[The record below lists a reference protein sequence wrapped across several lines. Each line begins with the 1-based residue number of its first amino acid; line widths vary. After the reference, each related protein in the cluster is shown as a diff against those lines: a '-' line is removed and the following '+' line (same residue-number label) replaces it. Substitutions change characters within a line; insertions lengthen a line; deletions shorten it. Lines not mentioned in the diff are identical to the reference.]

1 MKATIS
7 STDRII
13 EISDPKGRRAE
24 ARVWEGVT
32 EGGIAFTAYITQV
45 QVRTGQ
51 GREAEFNR
59 DLIRSDPPSAETR
72 KAIEHRYIV

>member
-7 STDRII
+7 STDRLV
-13 EISDPKGRRAE
+13 EVSDPKGQRAL
-24 ARVWEGVT
+24 ARVWEGVS

-45 QVRTGQ
+45 QVRIGQ

-59 DLIRSDPPSAETR
+59 DLVKSGPPSAETI
-72 KAIEHRYIV
+72 KAIDLRFIL